1 MRSLCIFP
9 AGVNDFLRG
18 RRPTPVFVLMLP
30 LALGSSRPIRSMART
45 ANQLASTP
53 GLASSLGPL
62 ALATRGTASTQ
73 VYDAVR
79 AAIVRGILPPGT
91 AMSEVEIG
99 EMLHVSRT
107 PVRETFRRLAAEGLL
122 TVAPQVGTTVRK
134 MSRQVLADAL
144 FIRETIECGAARLA
158 VQAPEA
164 DRRAVLDIVR
174 RQREAIGRNDV
185 EGGLDRDEDLHKAII
200 DLSGHPAPGSRCA
213 RRAPTWNV
221 SAAWPSRLCKAIP
234 RRWTSTRSSSPRWW
248 RATPKRWWPRCA
260 TTSA

>member
-1 MRSLCIFP
+1 
-9 AGVNDFLRG
+9 
-18 RRPTPVFVLMLP
+18 
-30 LALGSSRPIRSMART
+30 MART
-45 ANQLASTP
+45 ANHLASTP

-62 ALATRGTASTQ
+62 AIATRGTASTQ

-158 VQAPEA
+158 VLAPEA

-200 DLSGHPAPGSRCA
+200 DLSGHPGAWEPVRQA
-213 RRAPTWNV
+213 RTHMERV
-221 SAAWPSRLCKAIP
+221 RRMAIP
-234 RRWTSTRSSSPRWW
+234 ALQSNTKALDQHEIIVAALVEGDTEALVASLRNHILLIESFVDGLAARYPDYFE
-248 RATPKRWWPRCA
+248 
-260 TTSA
+260 